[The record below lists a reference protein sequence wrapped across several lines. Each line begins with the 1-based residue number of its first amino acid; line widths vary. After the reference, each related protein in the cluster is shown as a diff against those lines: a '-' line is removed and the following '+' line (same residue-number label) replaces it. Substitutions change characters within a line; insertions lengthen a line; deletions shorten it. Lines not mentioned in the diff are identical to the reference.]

1 MDSDDICHPDR
12 IRKQLEYMKSHPDIC
27 ILGTWISEFY
37 NDSIFNEALDYK
49 KADKHSYVVKTPEN
63 LDDIRQK
70 FHYRNPI
77 CHVTVMFRRD
87 SCNYRLYNADYRRTQ
102 DLELWSR
109 ALKRCWIANLQEPL
123 VYVRAK
129 DFAKKRS
136 DIGSIIR
143 QAKVRYK
150 YNTLSPKYNL

>member
-87 SCNYRLYNADYRRTQ
+87 VFAIIGLYNADYRRTQ

-109 ALKRCWIANLQEPL
+109 ALKDVGIANLQEPL

-129 DFAKKRS
+129 DFAKE
-136 DIGSIIR
+136 I
-143 QAKVRYK
+143 
-150 YNTLSPKYNL
+150 